1 MRLLSRT
8 TAPGVALGFALAAT
22 IVGTGL
28 PARVIVTAD
37 REASQERSTMES
49 YDDLLVRVEERAPG
63 FGGMFIGQDGRLA
76 VYLFDPSQLA
86 AARSAIEAVFGAQR
100 VPAAGLRALQGRYTV
115 SQLKRWT
122 ERAAGMLEMSGVT
135 MVDLD
140 EAKNRVA
147 IGLEDDSRTPT
158 VEQALVSLGIPR
170 EAVVIEVTGQI
181 RPLDHPQPKSHSD
194 QVRPRSASPPPR

>member
-1 MRLLSRT
+1 MTR
-8 TAPGVALGFALAAT
+8 VALGFVLGAIVAA
-22 IVGTGL
+22 GQ
-28 PARVIVTAD
+28 
-37 REASQERSTMES
+37 EAPQERSAMET

-76 VYLFDPSQLA
+76 VFLLDPTQLA
-86 AARSAIEAVFGAQR
+86 AARSAIEAVFGAQQ
-100 VPAAGLRALQGRYTV
+100 VPAAGVRARQGQYTV

-122 ERAAGMLEMSGVT
+122 ERANRVLELSGVT

-147 IGLEDDSRTPT
+147 IGLEDESATRR

-170 EAVVIEVTGQI
+170 AAVVIELTGPI
-181 RPLDHPQPKSHSD
+181 RPLD
-194 QVRPRSASPPPR
+194 RSQSKKRSSALPN